1 VSFDAPSREQCTPR
15 RVRTN
20 TPLQALTTLNDPVF
34 VEAAQGLAERMARE
48 GGAALDERIGYGYRV
63 CTARRPAPADL
74 QALAALHAREKARLA
89 GDPKAEERA
98 LASVASVLLNLDATL
113 TRE

>member
-1 VSFDAPSREQCTPR
+1 
-15 RVRTN
+15 
-20 TPLQALTTLNDPVF
+20 VF
-34 VEAAQGLAERMARE
+34 VEAATALAERMARE
-48 GGAALDERIGYGYRV
+48 GGTALADRIGYGYRM
-63 CTARRPAPADL
+63 CTARRPASEDL